1 MSKKKENSCTRSY
14 LLRSLNDGD
23 GQRKRHKIPAASN
36 FIVLISSRLIH
47 QMLPFCL
54 FWILI
59 LKNCI
64 KVQEKKKKVVVLC
77 SRTRRDVKI
86 GIFTL

>member
-1 MSKKKENSCTRSY
+1 MHSKLPDTELKR
-14 LLRSLNDGD
+14 RRR
-23 GQRKRHKIPAASN
+23 QQKRHKIPAASN
-36 FIVLISSRLIH
+36 FIELIPSRLIH
-47 QMLPFCL
+47 QMLPFFL

-77 SRTRRDVKI
+77 SRTRQDVKI
-86 GIFTL
+86 GTFTYL